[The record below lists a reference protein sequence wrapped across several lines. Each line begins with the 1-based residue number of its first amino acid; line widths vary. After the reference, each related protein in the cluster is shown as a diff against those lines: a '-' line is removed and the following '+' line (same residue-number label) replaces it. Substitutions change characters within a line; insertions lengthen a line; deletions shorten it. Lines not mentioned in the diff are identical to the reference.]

1 MKMNRDQKIHSI
13 IHSASAAAAAV
24 GGGLAQLPGSDMP
37 VLCSIQATMVMA
49 IANEHGAEI
58 SKAAAMDL
66 VITYAA
72 GYGGRAISQW
82 LVGWIPGWGNAVNAA
97 TAASITEAVGW
108 YADTYFCEKH
118 KKIKS

>member
-1 MKMNRDQKIHSI
+1 MNRKQKIHSI

-37 VLCSIQATMVMA
+37 VLCSIQATMVIA

-66 VITYAA
+66 VVTYAA

-108 YADTYFCEKH
+108 YADNYFCDKNKE
-118 KKIKS
+118 IK